1 MGTKPKKSERII
13 NHTKFRLKIL
23 LVAQHLQ
30 ACSGQRAQ
38 PAQAGGYPY
47 IFHWN
52 LQCSGLS

>member
-38 PAQAGGYPY
+38 PAIQAGGYPY
-47 IFHWN
+47 IR
-52 LQCSGLS
+52 